1 MVAELILEAYEEG
14 DETKVQRRMA
24 TTLSGRSFT
33 ELLRRLRL
41 RLGFESKKKQMA
53 QMSTGETP

>member
-1 MVAELILEAYEEG
+1 LILEAYEEG